1 MKVVENLSHL
11 FYFIA
16 IIGITPSNLS
26 SPSGG
31 RTFSP
36 IADTPRDNPGE
47 DVRNDKY
54 FELFLKEGY
63 IYIAKEEPELDSLK
77 KSINLTSKSVLLL
90 CLASFVSAEET
101 LPMA

>member
-36 IADTPRDNPGE
+36 IADTPRHNPGE

-54 FELFLKEGY
+54 FELSLKEGY
-63 IYIAKEEPELDSLK
+63 IYSKGRTGIGFSK
-77 KSINLTSKSVLLL
+77 KINKSNK
-90 CLASFVSAEET
+90 
-101 LPMA
+101 